1 MKRFIICIMLML
13 LLGCVQACSIIGQ
26 GEGCVTQNIL
36 TSDAEVINT
45 QSADIDGEFFM
56 AEKDSA
62 YINNIDFK
70 RYLKYIWITDEWSE
84 NRVSSPSF
92 RIEKSDNYVLS
103 GTFSS
108 EPAIPEWFSEPDKYL
123 EYDDNNLHGIII
135 NGIAE
140 CMFDGNGKGSV
151 RLEFIGKNSI
161 EVEIKYLE
169 KDVAYNNFE
178 DGRFLYRPYN
188 IKDHDLFVENKEL
201 EIETKLDSWGDVKI
215 ISGRQE
221 TNHAVPVIFLTDKD
235 GNVFYRFGAPYQHD
249 SSVKEV
255 IIEDMNGDGLKDVKV
270 ITFFSYAP
278 NMCEFV
284 WNFYQLENGWFWMER
299 AGDIP

>member
-13 LLGCVQACSIIGQ
+13 LLGCVQACSIIRQ

-36 TSDAEVINT
+36 TSDAEVINI

-92 RIEKSDNYVLS
+92 RIEKSDDYVLS
-103 GTFSS
+103 GTFSP

-140 CMFDGNGKGSV
+140 CMFDGNGKGKGSV
-151 RLEFIGKNSI
+151 RLVLKIKN
-161 EVEIKYLE
+161 
-169 KDVAYNNFE
+169 
-178 DGRFLYRPYN
+178 
-188 IKDHDLFVENKEL
+188 
-201 EIETKLDSWGDVKI
+201 
-215 ISGRQE
+215 
-221 TNHAVPVIFLTDKD
+221 
-235 GNVFYRFGAPYQHD
+235 
-249 SSVKEV
+249 
-255 IIEDMNGDGLKDVKV
+255 
-270 ITFFSYAP
+270 
-278 NMCEFV
+278 
-284 WNFYQLENGWFWMER
+284 
-299 AGDIP
+299 